1 MIMPDLSTLFVLSL
15 FRGVLGL
22 ALGVAVGSGIRDLR
36 SHKLSGLASLG
47 SAAIFGFLVLF
58 MYTSIPEYKENE
70 LFYWAVFAVTV
81 GAGILKPGDT
91 RTAVAVGALMV
102 FSGAFLF
109 FGIWMIASGLRLGL
123 NILEM
128 VIAGIFVLIGGTVPA
143 LWIISLL
150 KGKSPIR
157 D

>member
-1 MIMPDLSTLFVLSL
+1 MINQDLSTLFVLSL

-22 ALGVAVGSGIRDLR
+22 ALGVALGNGIRDLR
-36 SHKLSGLASLG
+36 SRKFSGVTSLG
-47 SAAIFGFLVLF
+47 NAGILFFLVVI
-58 MYTSIPEYKENE
+58 MYVSIPEYAENE

-91 RTAVAVGALMV
+91 RTAVAVGALMT

-128 VIAGIFVLIGGTVPA
+128 VTGGIFILVGGTVPA
-143 LWIISLL
+143 LWIISLF
-150 KGKSPIR
+150 KGKSPIG

>member
-1 MIMPDLSTLFVLSL
+1 MIVPDLSTLFALSL

-22 ALGVAVGSGIRDLR
+22 ALGVALGNGIRDLR
-36 SHKLSGLASLG
+36 SHKFSGLTSLG
-47 SAAIFGFLVLF
+47 SAGVLGFLVLM
-58 MYTSIPEYKENE
+58 MYVSIPQYAENE

-81 GAGILKPGDT
+81 GAGILRPSGT
-91 RTAVAVGALMV
+91 RTLVAVGALLI

-128 VIAGIFVLIGGTVPA
+128 VIGGIFILIGGTVPA

-150 KGKSPIR
+150 KGKSPT
-157 D
+157 DE